1 VQRITAAGELAETD
15 NRTSERGD
23 PMMFV
28 RHTDVTRHGLLLLFL
43 GAAALIA
50 ANPARAAPLNLPA
63 NDSVDYSIYQRP
75 IDLSASPRVQ
85 QPATEQ
91 PGSAFLGTKLDFTGG
106 QLQLYR
112 FRLDKAP
119 FNSTLP
125 RQPID
130 AGGIKLKWNW

>member
-1 VQRITAAGELAETD
+1 
-15 NRTSERGD
+15 
-23 PMMFV
+23 
-28 RHTDVTRHGLLLLFL
+28 
-43 GAAALIA
+43 LIA
-50 ANPARAAPLNLPA
+50 ANSARPHRLIFRQRFRRLFDLSAA
-63 NDSVDYSIYQRP
+63 
-75 IDLSASPRVQ
+75 IDLSSSLRVQ

>member
-1 VQRITAAGELAETD
+1 VQRITAAGELAKTD
-15 NRTSERGD
+15 NRTRERGD
-23 PMMFV
+23 PMMFN
-28 RHTDVTRHGLLLLFL
+28 RHTDITRHGLLVML
-43 GAAALIA
+43 GAALIA
-50 ANPARAAPLNLPA
+50 ANSARAAPLNLPA
-63 NDSVDYSIYQRP
+63 SDSVDYSIYQRP
-75 IDLSASPRVQ
+75 IDLSSSLRVQ